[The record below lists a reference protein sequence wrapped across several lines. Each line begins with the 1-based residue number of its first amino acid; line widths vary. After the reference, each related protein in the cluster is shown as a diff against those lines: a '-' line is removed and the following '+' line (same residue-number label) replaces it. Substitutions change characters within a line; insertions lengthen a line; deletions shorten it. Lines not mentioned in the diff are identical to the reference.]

1 MSDAVPEVAPRT
13 ARVRGLQRPWA
24 MGAILIVAAVMR
36 LYGID
41 FGLPALLDPDEL
53 IFIGGAHQLFE
64 SGTLNP
70 GWFGHPATTTI
81 YVVGFVAATVLG
93 IGLSTGHFANPDAF
107 VQALFLDPGIVVLPT
122 RIVMAAFGVACVAL
136 TARLAARI
144 GGGPVAALVAGALMA
159 VNPVN
164 ITWSQV
170 IRSDIMALT
179 FMLLAALASVKVME
193 RDRPR
198 DRLAACLFVALAI
211 TSKWPFAVAF
221 LSLSGALYLRA
232 RKVEGTQGFS
242 PLALMRQ
249 VAVVGTICVVLVIA
263 ISPHLLLD
271 YPTLLSNLQ
280 GEAKVGHLGG
290 TLGGPADN
298 LIYYLSQPVSRGL
311 GLLGAILA
319 LVGLFRARSKRAF
332 WAIVGVPAALL
343 LVVIVSQ
350 AVVWE
355 RWAIPLFP
363 ALSIAAGLSA
373 ERLWASVANRP
384 VALRAAIALGGIV
397 LLAGPPIA
405 AAYSAANER
414 MADNRRLA
422 TNWARANLP
431 PGASLMVE
439 HFAFD
444 LVDSDFPIVFPI
456 GTAGCLD
463 ARAVLRGQINYK
475 EVDSLRGGQSNLDY
489 AAVPEDKQASCRTD
503 FAILTEY
510 ARYAAERDKFPVG
523 DARYRA
529 LLSRG
534 RVIARFPFV
543 AGKVGGRPEVI
554 VVDFR
559 PSNR

>member
-1 MSDAVPEVAPRT
+1 MSDAVPEVAPHT
-13 ARVRGLQRPWA
+13 ATVRGAQRPWPLA
-24 MGAILIVAAVMR
+24 AILLIAAALR

-81 YVVGFVAATVLG
+81 YVVGLVAATVLG
-93 IGLSTGHFANPDAF
+93 TGLATGHFANPDAF
-107 VQALFLDPGIVVLPT
+107 GQALFLNPGIVVLPG
-122 RIVMAAFGVACVAL
+122 RVVMAAFGVACVAL
-136 TARLAARI
+136 TARLAVQL
-144 GGGPVAALVAGALMA
+144 GGGRLAALVAGGLMA

-179 FMLLAALASVKVME
+179 FLLLAALASVNVME
-193 RDRPR
+193 REQPR
-198 DRLAACLFVALAI
+198 DRFAACLFIALAI

-221 LSLSGALYLRA
+221 LSLIGALYLRTRA
-232 RKVEGTQGFS
+232 TGATQGFS
-242 PLALMRQ
+242 RVALARE
-249 VAVVGTICVVLVIA
+249 VAVAGAVCVLLVIA

-290 TLGGPADN
+290 TLGGPVDN
-298 LIYYLSQPVSRGL
+298 LIYYVTEAVFSGL
-311 GLLGAILA
+311 GLLGSALA
-319 LVGLFRARSKRAF
+319 VVGLFLTRGNRAF
-332 WAIVGVPAALL
+332 WALVGVPAALL
-343 LVVIVSQ
+343 LAVIVSQ

-363 ALSIAAGLSA
+363 ALSIAAGFAA
-373 ERLWASVANRP
+373 ERFWTSIANRA
-384 VALRAAIALGGIV
+384 VALRSAAALGVTV
-397 LLAGPPIA
+397 LLAGPPVA
-405 AAYSAANER
+405 AANTRAHER
-414 MADNRRLA
+414 LADNRRLA

-439 HFAFD
+439 HLAFD
-444 LVDSDFPIVFPI
+444 LVDSDFAIVFPI

-463 ARAVLRGQINYK
+463 ARGVLRGQINYK

-503 FAILTEY
+503 FAILTEH
-510 ARYAAERDKFPVG
+510 ARYAAERDKFQVG
-523 DARYRA
+523 DARYRS
-529 LLSRG
+529 LLASG
-534 RVIARFPFV
+534 RVIARFPLV
-543 AGKVGGRPEVI
+543 AGEVGGRPEVI
-554 VVDFR
+554 VVDLR
-559 PSNR
+559 PNTR

>member
-1 MSDAVPEVAPRT
+1 MSNAVSDVAPHT
-13 ARVRGLQRPWA
+13 AAVRGVRRQWPMA
-24 MGAILIVAAVMR
+24 AILLVAAAMR
-36 LYGID
+36 LYGLD

-81 YVVGFVAATVLG
+81 YVVGLVVATVLG
-93 IGLSTGHFANPDAF
+93 AGLATGDFANPDAF
-107 VQALFLDPGIVVLPT
+107 MQALFFDPGMVVLPA
-122 RIVMAAFGVACVAL
+122 RLVMAAFGVACVAL
-136 TARLAARI
+136 TARLAVRL
-144 GGGPVAALVAGALMA
+144 GGGQTAALVASGLMA
-159 VNPVN
+159 INPVN

-179 FMLLAALASVKVME
+179 FLLLAALACVNVLE
-193 RDRPR
+193 RDRQR
-198 DRLAACLFVALAI
+198 DRLAACLFIALAI

-221 LSLSGALYLRA
+221 VSLTGALYLRA
-232 RKVEGTQGFS
+232 RAKEATQGFS
-242 PLALMRQ
+242 RLALARQ
-249 VAVVGTICVVLVIA
+249 VAVAGSVCVLLVIA

-280 GEAKVGHLGG
+280 GEAKVAHLGG
-290 TLGGPADN
+290 KLGGPVEN
-298 LIYYLSQPVSRGL
+298 LIYYLTQPIFGGL
-311 GLLGAILA
+311 GLLGTALA
-319 LVGLFRARSKRAF
+319 VMGLVMARGNRAF
-332 WAIVGVPAALL
+332 WALVGAPSAV
-343 LVVIVSQ
+343 LVAVIVSQ

-355 RWAIPLFP
+355 RWAIPFFP
-363 ALSIAAGLSA
+363 ALSIAAGFAA
-373 ERLWASVANRP
+373 ERIWAGIAIRP
-384 VALRAAIALGGIV
+384 VALRRAAALGATV
-397 LLAGPPIA
+397 LLAVPPVA
-405 AAYSAANER
+405 AAASGAHER

-444 LVDSDFPIVFPI
+444 LIDSDFPIVFPI

-463 ARAVLRGQINYK
+463 ARGVLRGQINYK

-529 LLSRG
+529 LLARG
-534 RVIARFPFV
+534 RVIARFPFI

-554 VVDFR
+554 VVDLR
-559 PSNR
+559 SNSR